1 MKQYDLIQVLWVED
15 DPVVTE
21 TFPLKAENFGLD
33 LVAFPCWDDAKEA
46 LESDYDRWSAI
57 ILDGLC
63 KRHKN
68 SADNAIEFLREAL
81 KDISVLA
88 EKKGRVIPWYVL
100 TGGAPE
106 QVSDSI
112 NDERLKWDKDWTDST
127 NKKYY
132 SKNTDTEMLYNR
144 IQYHAQVS
152 PRLQIQKMYR
162 NVFNAIEECKIDDEA
177 YNALEDLLV
186 PIHFPGEIEAS
197 DYNDKFKKAR
207 VVLEYV
213 FRSMIENGMLPD
225 WGKNM
230 NTRWSS
236 CILAGKPAVKY
247 VKDGDDIVVV
257 ESKEAVLPT
266 ALNYSVRAMV
276 NILPAD
282 VHSKS
287 GDANAVNIPDYI
299 KCVDGSTYLL
309 NSFALQLCDLIVWY
323 RNYLREHGDKEDNA
337 SKWEIKEPKYLNLR
351 K

>member
-1 MKQYDLIQVLWVED
+1 MKHYDLIQVLWVED
-15 DPVVTE
+15 DPKATG
-21 TFPLKAENFGLD
+21 TYPLKAENFGLD
-33 LVAFPCWDDAKEA
+33 LMDFPCWDDAKEA
-46 LESDYDRWSAI
+46 LENDYDRWSAI
-57 ILDGLC
+57 ILDAKC
-63 KRHKN
+63 KHHRN
-68 SADNAIEFLREAL
+68 SEDSAVVFLREAL

-88 EKKGRVIPWYVL
+88 VTKGREIPWYVL
-100 TGGAPE
+100 TGGDTSE
-106 QVSDSI
+106 VSDSI

-162 NVFNAIEECKIDDEA
+162 NVFEAIEECKIDDEA

-213 FRSMIENGMLPD
+213 FRSMIENGMLPE
-225 WGKNM
+225 WGKHM

-236 CILAGKPAVKY
+236 CILAGKPATKY
-247 VKDGDDIVVV
+247 VKGGEDIIVV
-257 ESKEAVLPT
+257 ESKEAILPA
-266 ALNYSVRAMV
+266 ALNDILRAMV

-287 GDANAVNIPDYI
+287 GDVNAVNIPDYI
-299 KCVDGSTYLL
+299 KCVNGSTYLL
-309 NSFALQLCDLIVWY
+309 NSFALQLCDLILWY
-323 RNYLREHGDKEDNA
+323 RNYLREHGDKEENA
-337 SKWEIKEPKYLNLR
+337 SKWEIKEPKYLSFR